1 MEETVKLQNITLK
14 SVWGLASLSLI
25 SLLLTKELGL
35 LEIFLIFIFLPF
47 GFYFELKGKLF
58 KKRWLENSLI
68 LFLFVLTLF
77 LFLGT
82 KRSFLIVIADFLIGF
97 ILLKCTF
104 KKDRKDIMQIIA
116 LSFFILLS
124 ASTLALDFSYFLCF
138 IFYVLSAAWTLTFFS
153 LTEKNL
159 KTIVF
164 DQKEQA
170 KTPEIKTL
178 YKFIAKNCWLTLGLV
193 FIFSIAIFIFFPR
206 MSLAVFQ
213 GAFLGP
219 VQTAGIS
226 DKMHLVQ
233 SGKIFEDPAI
243 VMRVEIQPQDRNR
256 LNSFFIRGQTLSSF
270 DGIEWKAEGKKGKS
284 NVQDA
289 YMSRV
294 LKIQKIIKN
303 DFKIL
308 DWDRDALKKEFGLNL
323 NERSFLTQKI
333 YLESLNNYLIF
344 GLPWIDFLSAKLP
357 EVTILEDHAILRPPN
372 FGGRLFYEARSLIER
387 PKETLLSKKTVES
400 GIKWEDQEIIEKN
413 LKLPKINL
421 EKIKDLAQE
430 IVSEKEPPYIKA
442 KKIERYLSKNY
453 TYALNIK
460 TKNFSNPTEEFL
472 FKTKAG
478 HCEYFASAMA
488 LMLRLENIPTRIA
501 TGFILNEWNPSGNYY
516 TVRFKDAHSWVE
528 VYIGGLWIEFDPSPR
543 NYVPDLAKTS
553 LLGKIKE
560 KMDYWNFLWNAYI
573 LGYDMESQKKL
584 AKTVE
589 FKSNQLSSKLDRTF
603 GNWRSKYLKAEKLK
617 FMSRKRGGL
626 SSPEL
631 FTRNFLWFLAFVL
644 FIGVGV
650 GLGTIVLYKKMKF
663 YLYKYKIKKTL
674 PNIAFY
680 LTMLKILKRFGFNK
694 RESET
699 PYEFLYKLQ
708 KNISPALL
716 NNELDSSLVFLTELF
731 YKARFSTLI
740 TNKEETSN
748 IKKSLELLRHQLKK
762 LKIL

>member
-1 MEETVKLQNITLK
+1 MEEVLKLQNITVK
-14 SVWGLASLSLI
+14 SIWALASLSLI

-35 LEIFLIFIFLPF
+35 SESSLIFIFLPL

-68 LFLFVLTLF
+68 LFLFIITLF

-97 ILLKCTF
+97 ILLKLTF
-104 KKDRKDIMQIIA
+104 KKDRKDLMQIIA

-138 IFYVLSAAWTLTFFS
+138 IFYILSAAWTLTFFS
-153 LTEKNL
+153 FTEKNL
-159 KTIVF
+159 NPIAF

-213 GAFLGP
+213 GAFLGHI
-219 VQTAGIS
+219 QQAGIS

-256 LNSFFIRGQTLSSF
+256 LNSFFIRGQALSSF
-270 DGIEWKAEGKKGKS
+270 DGLEWKGEGKKGKS

-308 DWDRDALKKEFGLNL
+308 DWDRKSLKKEFGLNL

-387 PKETLLSKKTVES
+387 PKETLLSKKTIES
-400 GIKWEDQEIIEKN
+400 GSAWEGQEIIEKN
-413 LKLPKINL
+413 LELPKINL

-430 IVSEKEPPYIKA
+430 IVSEKDTPFIKA
-442 KKIERYLSKNY
+442 KKIEKYLSKNY
-453 TYALNIK
+453 AYALNIK
-460 TKNFSNPTEEFL
+460 TKNFPNPLEEFL

-516 TVRFKDAHSWVE
+516 TVRSKDAHSWVE

-543 NYVPDLAKTS
+543 TYVPDSAKTS
-553 LLGKIKE
+553 FLGKIKE

-603 GNWRSKYLKAEKLK
+603 GNWRSKYFKTCKLK
-617 FMSRKRGGL
+617 FLIDKRRDL
-626 SSPEL
+626 SVPKL
-631 FTRNFLWFLAFVL
+631 FTKNVLWLFAFIL
-644 FIGVGV
+644 FIGA
-650 GLGTIVLYKKMKF
+650 GLGLGVIILYKKIKS
-663 YLYKYKIKKTL
+663 YLYKYKVKKIL

-694 RESET
+694 KESET

-708 KNISPALL
+708 KNISPVLL
-716 NNELDSSLVFLTELF
+716 NNELNSSLVFLTELF
-731 YKARFSTLI
+731 YRARFSTLTI
-740 TNKEETSN
+740 DKEETAR
-748 IKKSLELLRHQLKK
+748 IKKSLRLLKHHL
-762 LKIL
+762 